1 MYAEEFSTALK
12 AAHLAIPPPDR
23 PSGAA
28 AVQWDERTLPF
39 AGAVYAPET
48 ASEVHGRGVQT
59 GMSWMT
65 QSGPAPEGAWNAVW
79 DSFCCA
85 TQGSGGT
92 NAKQPTK
99 DDGGDGYLWQDLVRW
114 HTEVRK
120 RDRVRLTE
128 RYALNLEA
136 ASLPPLKSLQPLE
149 ATLKMTAPAVATHVD
164 SSGRSD
170 FIEGLPAGC
179 GGRQSTNA
187 DIVDFFNEA
196 VAGKR
201 TRSEIQAQ
209 VDWIMNY
216 IELLC
221 TPQVR
226 TQPPTRCVRQSP
238 ALISPTT
245 D

>member
-79 DSFCCA
+79 DSFCGA

-149 ATLKMTAPAVATHVD
+149 ATLKMTAPAVATSLKDCRQVV
-164 SSGRSD
+164 
-170 FIEGLPAGC
+170 A
-179 GGRQSTNA
+179 GGRAQTPTLST
-187 DIVDFFNEA
+187 FLT
-196 VAGKR
+196 K
-201 TRSEIQAQ
+201 
-209 VDWIMNY
+209 
-216 IELLC
+216 
-221 TPQVR
+221 
-226 TQPPTRCVRQSP
+226 QSP
-238 ALISPTT
+238 EREPAARSRRRLTGS
-245 D
+245 